1 MATRSAERSK
11 AAILD
16 AATEEFLQHG
26 YAGASV
32 NKIADR
38 ASLNKRMLYHY
49 FESKEGL
56 WLAVL
61 EAAYARLRA
70 GEQQLDLAGLSA
82 EAAMQE
88 LVRFNFRHL
97 VEHPDFVLLVNIE
110 NLHQAEHLKKSTHI
124 QQMHSPLIDLLEG
137 VLAKGHAEGVFTR
150 QIDAT
155 QLYIMISSLCFFHLS
170 NRHTLAVIFDQDVS
184 SERAIDERCNEVVAA
199 ITAYLRT

>member
-16 AATEEFLQHG
+16 AATEEFLLHG

-82 EAAMQE
+82 EDAMQE

-110 NLHQAEHLKKSTHI
+110 NMHKAEHLKKSTRI
-124 QQMHSPLIDLLEG
+124 QQMHSPLIHLLEG
-137 VLAKGHAEGVFTR
+137 VLARGHSEGVFTR
-150 QIDAT
+150 KIDAA

-170 NRHTLAVIFDQDVS
+170 NRHTLTVIFEQDVS
-184 SERAIDERCNEVVAA
+184 SKRAIDARCDETVAA